1 MKKKLIAA
9 IMAVSVVVG
18 GNYASAAPVQQKAV
32 KTYTENDIQTVK
44 LYSQISNMYINLQ
57 DLNRGVGKLSEGL
70 SLAYNDMRVNGS
82 STMYTNV
89 QKAHA
94 QFTDLYSKRVK
105 EVQALARLA
114 SANKIN
120 VSDMNTI
127 LEKSKIALEQYDEA
141 LQALNN
147 VFENPNE
154 YTMNQYVS
162 KEKAAYKKIS
172 EGEQLARQGYQRF
185 YNIIQKY

>member
-1 MKKKLIAA
+1 
-9 IMAVSVVVG
+9 
-18 GNYASAAPVQQKAV
+18 
-32 KTYTENDIQTVK
+32 
-44 LYSQISNMYINLQ
+44 
-57 DLNRGVGKLSEGL
+57 
-70 SLAYNDMRVNGS
+70 
-82 STMYTNV
+82 MYTNV